1 MRVSAPRGLGST
13 PDRVI
18 GLCSLTTHFT
28 LTVSLYPGVEMGTGE
43 EGGLMKCWGQPCD
56 RLASYPGG
64 GGILTV
70 ASYHENRDKHK
81 LRLGGPHGPSMD

>member
-43 EGGLMKCWGQPCD
+43 EGVLMKCWGV
-56 RLASYPGG
+56 
-64 GGILTV
+64 T
-70 ASYHENRDKHK
+70 
-81 LRLGGPHGPSMD
+81 LR